1 VSEQDLIDRAQAAV
15 GDHDRIVA
23 AAWLRPRGE
32 SGGTLAG
39 MDAGDGLGLAG
50 GIAATVAGRAVGQ
63 ASGGFTTDRH
73 DGMAIRPVPR
83 STLLAVSAER
93 LYAWAVT
100 TEDHHRV
107 PGAALF
113 ALALDEV
120 EVSVHR
126 RLTVRTFEVIHP
138 PGAEKWEFEADY
150 LGSHLKFVLAAI
162 DGHP

>member
-1 VSEQDLIDRAQAAV
+1 MSEQDLIDRAQTAV
-15 GDHDRIVA
+15 GDHDRI
-23 AAWLRPRGE
+23 
-32 SGGTLAG
+32 
-39 MDAGDGLGLAG
+39 
-50 GIAATVAGRAVGQ
+50 
-63 ASGGFTTDRH
+63 
-73 DGMAIRPVPR
+73 
-83 STLLAVSAER
+83 
-93 LYAWAVT
+93 VT

-138 PGAEKWEFEADY
+138 AGAEKWEFEADY

-162 DGHP
+162 DGDA